1 MLYTD
6 KRAREAIDYLRT
18 KSDVQNWVN
27 KDLREHMIALM
38 GYAAERMPKKTLKAR
53 LVDWRMPGDGLGNL
67 KHVPVEDVPKFIA
80 DRMNEGALDLRVGPE
95 VEVYD
100 DN

>member
-18 KSDVQNWVN
+18 KSDIQNWVN
-27 KDLREHMIALM
+27 ADLREHVIALM
-38 GYAAERMPKKTLKAR
+38 GFAAERMPKQMRKSR

-67 KHVPVEDVPKFIA
+67 KHTPTEEVGAFVSKLVGQ
-80 DRMNEGALDLRVGPE
+80 GALDIRVGPE
-95 VEVYD
+95 VEVYG